1 MRRNH
6 LIPITNHCWL
16 VVSNYPSE
24 KYEFVSWDNDIPNWK
39 VIIHSCSKA
48 PAIKRRACLPSFNQ
62 LVIRIF
68 ILEVSQI
75 VFLPIPV
82 PDSSQIKQI
91 SFVLQRHI
99 SHHPHARSS
108 PCHHGRRSTLIFGL
122 SPVVK
127 RQISGKYRQLMSAP
141 FLTPQMEID
150 RFQKSDF

>member
-82 PDSSQIKQI
+82 PDSSFADQADQ
-91 SFVLQRHI
+91 L
-99 SHHPHARSS
+99 RSPKAHFPS
-108 PCHHGRRSTLIFGL
+108 SA
-122 SPVVK
+122 
-127 RQISGKYRQLMSAP
+127 RQIFAVPSWEAVNTNLWSFTCGEAANLREISTVDVCP
-141 FLTPQMEID
+141 FFDSTNGD
-150 RFQKSDF
+150 